1 MKPRARQVAD
11 GGCKGFAAPT
21 RPAKRARREHG
32 QRALKLAERE
42 SFSRHQI
49 NRIKT
54 VRRSSQISEPG
65 VQFGN
70 LHLSITVGFATHLVV
85 ILAAA
90 FDLEFTFGHAP
101 ILTMFHRLTGC
112 WR

>member
-1 MKPRARQVAD
+1 
-11 GGCKGFAAPT
+11 
-21 RPAKRARREHG
+21 
-32 QRALKLAERE
+32 
-42 SFSRHQI
+42 
-49 NRIKT
+49 
-54 VRRSSQISEPG
+54 
-65 VQFGN
+65 
-70 LHLSITVGFATHLVV
+70 VV